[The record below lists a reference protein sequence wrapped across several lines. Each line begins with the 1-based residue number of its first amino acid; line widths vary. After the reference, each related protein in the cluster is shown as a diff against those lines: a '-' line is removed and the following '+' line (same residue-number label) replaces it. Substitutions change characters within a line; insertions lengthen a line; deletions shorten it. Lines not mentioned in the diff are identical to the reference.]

1 MFSAQS
7 VQSSKDAII
16 NDLNNIAANA
26 YQFRIRPVSM
36 GGGGGVYDKSKG
48 ATAAYDVPSKMKT
61 NANGTY
67 SVVTGGADKITL
79 QGTNPQYTAG
89 TVTVDLG
96 STGDLTNW
104 VYGADYQ

>member
-1 MFSAQS
+1 
-7 VQSSKDAII
+7 
-16 NDLNNIAANA
+16 
-26 YQFRIRPVSM
+26 
-36 GGGGGVYDKSKG
+36 
-48 ATAAYDVPSKMKT
+48 MKT